1 MGFRSSCYDL
11 HSSNWMTN
19 IQTAPLERL
28 NRTSHRS
35 APPSPG
41 TSNGEQL
48 PSRLSAIFGFPDSSL
63 SKESACNAGDPGLI
77 PGLGRSLGEGTGY
90 PLQYSGR
97 ENSMCIVH
105 GVAKS
110 RTWLSDFHFTS
121 LFLARE
127 PDLHGE
133 SIIPWVEVMLFV
145 RCYNSKDGRVL
156 NKHFELLFCDPP
168 KCLH

>member
-1 MGFRSSCYDL
+1 MFLWILLKKLHKIKMKYTHNSLQLRAGTGNSQHGKDLFPVLGNHTPREMGFRSSCYDL

-90 PLQYSGR
+90 PLQYSGL

-110 RTWLSDFHFTS
+110 RT
-121 LFLARE
+121 
-127 PDLHGE
+127 
-133 SIIPWVEVMLFV
+133 
-145 RCYNSKDGRVL
+145 
-156 NKHFELLFCDPP
+156 
-168 KCLH
+168 